1 MSTRFFFKYS
11 KGTRQLRGSNHLCV
25 GRNIHFYKISSQ
37 LFTDRRTGPCHI
49 VSFFSKQAYNKWLF
63 VLKPRVSNTLCD
75 KMKFLLISIICQEKN
90 PKSPYIMVAMVTIQN
105 IVNFKMTTYLGL
117 QA

>member
-1 MSTRFFFKYS
+1 MC
-11 KGTRQLRGSNHLCV
+11 GTHCLDLLH
-25 GRNIHFYKISSQ
+25 IHFYKISSQ
-37 LFTDRRTGPCHI
+37 LFTDRRTGPCYI
-49 VSFFSKQAYNKWLF
+49 VSFFQNRHVNKWLF

-75 KMKFLLISIICQEKN
+75 KMKFLLISIICQEKT

-117 QA
+117 LA

>member
-1 MSTRFFFKYS
+1 MTYYF
-11 KGTRQLRGSNHLCV
+11 TLVL
-25 GRNIHFYKISSQ
+25 ILL
-37 LFTDRRTGPCHI
+37 LFRCHGNTCYDGFLHAI
-49 VSFFSKQAYNKWLF
+49 M
-63 VLKPRVSNTLCD
+63 RVSNMLCD

-117 QA
+117 HA